1 MAEACSASL
10 LGYATLVA
18 CSLVDRLDM
27 KAPQPAYELPEPA
40 PPALQPPSSAG
51 DDEGSDAPV
60 SGLTASPARVRGE
73 RVAAP
78 LRTAPFHLSPWES
91 APEGVHMDGAAES
104 SPAEPSA
111 SVVTA
116 PSVQPSISAKLPA
129 AGAPLASC
137 CDGTHNRTGKVS
149 TMWLLEWRYL
159 WGAALAMVVGCWLFA
174 LALARRRERQRAS
187 RLALPRLSD
196 EDIAF
201 LALTWQGAPVL
212 DMEPVLVPMHASVHE
227 ASSVSAGDA
236 AVPAPVAEI
245 SSPLDAVFNQ
255 LSTPGGVCATRSMG
269 DALREQE
276 PIIRAA
282 VDMGEGPG
290 VSFKIAGAVEWP
302 LWARLYHADAE
313 VVSMP
318 ALAKS
323 STQAPAAGKS
333 ETSSPIAEAPA
344 VPSPENVAPAE
355 LLDALESFLRQRPDD
370 LETKRA
376 VGLSLLADAQ
386 DQLDEP
392 VRAGMLDASIRILR
406 EVAHVD
412 HDNLP
417 AEKLGEAC
425 YLRAQIGPDIDG
437 ELLGEAEQVLREA
450 MQQDTRPHSG
460 AAWQLQRVLR
470 AAPRGM
476 ARERV
481 AARLEEACSLL
492 ARGAE
497 TPCGPSAWKAAL
509 LTTEWRWLMTC
520 CQNATERRLRLR
532 ELYAR
537 WLPAMEAE
545 TTAEVLAA
553 WVGLLCAMAQSLSA
567 PLALERYTEARRVLR
582 RLLADDGE
590 SARYARAV
598 AQMAL
603 GRARLEH
610 GLTRSALLDQADTVL
625 LPFIDRDDSLRLEAC
640 RVALTQAQGKD
651 MVGARS
657 FYLRAVELARPL
669 TAAPTFTVDALRCM
683 LTALLALGEEKDRRV
698 YAKCL
703 EIVAEADDADSQL
716 LLAECHLRRADHGAG
731 CLHAELAWRAGAA
744 LSPTLL
750 ALWQAA
756 YPAWAARAGTSA
768 ELARNR
774 QSLRMASSAAG
785 VSRRAAPGALA
796 VEAIRVSE

>member
-1 MAEACSASL
+1 
-10 LGYATLVA
+10 
-18 CSLVDRLDM
+18 
-27 KAPQPAYELPEPA
+27 
-40 PPALQPPSSAG
+40 
-51 DDEGSDAPV
+51 
-60 SGLTASPARVRGE
+60 
-73 RVAAP
+73 
-78 LRTAPFHLSPWES
+78 
-91 APEGVHMDGAAES
+91 
-104 SPAEPSA
+104 
-111 SVVTA
+111 
-116 PSVQPSISAKLPA
+116 
-129 AGAPLASC
+129 
-137 CDGTHNRTGKVS
+137 
-149 TMWLLEWRYL
+149 MWLLEWRYL
-159 WGAALAMVVGCWLFA
+159 WAAALALVLLGGVLFV
-174 LALARRRERQRAS
+174 LARRRKRQRAS

-201 LALTWQGAPVL
+201 LALTWQGAPAP
-212 DMEPVLVPMHASVHE
+212 DMELAPVHASVDE
-227 ASSVSAGDA
+227 AAPVSAGDD
-236 AVPAPVAEI
+236 AVPASAEA

-255 LSTPGGVCATRSMG
+255 LSTPGGVCATRSLG
-269 DALREQE
+269 EALREQE

-302 LWARLYHADAE
+302 LWTRLYHTDADD
-313 VVSMP
+313 VPTS
-318 ALAKS
+318 ALGTS
-323 STQAPAAGKS
+323 SLQAAVAGNS
-333 ETSSPIAEAPA
+333 EAMSPIAQAPV
-344 VPSPENVAPAE
+344 VPTLENVAPAE

-370 LETKRA
+370 LETRRA

-406 EVAHVD
+406 EVTHVD

-425 YLRAQIGPDIDG
+425 YLRALIGPDIDE
-437 ELLGEAEQVLREA
+437 ELLGEAERVLREA
-450 MQQDTRPHSG
+450 MQQDARPHSG
-460 AAWQLQRVLR
+460 AAWQLQRVLH

-481 AARLEEACSLL
+481 AARLEEACQLL
-492 ARGAE
+492 ARGAQ

-509 LTTEWRWLMTC
+509 LTTEWRWLMAC

-532 ELYAR
+532 ELHAR

-553 WVGLLCAMAQSLSA
+553 WVGLLCAMAESLSA
-567 PLALERYTEARRVLR
+567 PLALERYTEARGALR

-590 SARYARAV
+590 SPRYARAA
-598 AQMAL
+598 AQVAL
-603 GRARLEH
+603 GRARLE
-610 GLTRSALLDQADTVL
+610 RDPVRAALLDQADTVL
-625 LPFIDRDDSLRLEAC
+625 QPFVDRDDSLRLKAC
-640 RVALTQAQGKD
+640 RVALTQAQGMD

-657 FYLRAVELARPL
+657 FYLRAIDLARPL
-669 TAAPTFTVDALRCM
+669 TAAPTLTVDALRCM

-703 EIVAEADDADSQL
+703 EIAAEDDDAQSQL
-716 LLAECHLRRADHGAG
+716 LLAECQLRTADHRAG

-774 QSLRMASSAAG
+774 QALRMASSAAG
-785 VSRRAAPGALA
+785 VGNRAAP
-796 VEAIRVSE
+796 